1 MDAWYWIL
9 GDIQYANIF
18 QISLAYNWYL
28 IFEQILSGNN
38 TIIFMSEQNRFSQI
52 RVVIQN
58 SDPAKVH
65 FKNDRT
71 ADVILSLALFHT
83 WVIAVHNQHIILSA
97 RYIHIIFHI
106 ALMPMIT
113 F

>member
-1 MDAWYWIL
+1 
-9 GDIQYANIF
+9 
-18 QISLAYNWYL
+18 
-28 IFEQILSGNN
+28 
-38 TIIFMSEQNRFSQI
+38 MSEQNWFSQI
-52 RVVIQN
+52 QVVIQN
-58 SDPAKVH
+58 SDSNHPAEVH

-83 WVIAVHNQHIILSA
+83 WVIAVHNQHVILSA
-97 RYIHIIFHI
+97 RHIGIIFHI